1 MHVKVVIAPDKFK
14 GSLTSFEICDA
25 IEKGL
30 QKASSSFEIIKLP
43 LADGGDGLSEVI
55 SYYTQAT
62 LQPTEVLNPLFEI
75 ISSSWLLSADGKT
88 AFIEMAKASGLQL
101 LNQSQY
107 DPLLTSTYGTGQL
120 IKAAVNRGV
129 EQIILGIGGSAT
141 NDGGIG
147 MAAALGYKFI
157 DENGNE
163 LSPIGKNL
171 IHIKHIIRLTLNAS
185 PHEEGN
191 LTRVDIDKVRVQVAC
206 DVKNLLCGEHGAS
219 RIYAPQKG
227 AEAQMVEE
235 LEAGMMNYAEVIKK
249 DIGVDVTKIEGGGAA
264 GGLGAGCVAF
274 LNAQLVNG
282 TQLVMQYGSVE
293 EHIRNADLIITGEG
307 KLDEQTLEGKL
318 VAGIASLGQQYKKP
332 VIVLCG
338 SNNITAD
345 QLQQLGV
352 AAAFSIMD
360 QTKNYD
366 EAINNASSIL
376 TDMAFEVGSHLLN
389 K

>member
-107 DPLLTSTYGTGQL
+107 NPLLTSTYGTGQL

-171 IHIKHIIRLTLNAS
+171 IHIKHIIRLTRNAS

-191 LTRVDIDKVRVQVAC
+191 LTRVDIVRVQVAC

-227 AEAQMVEE
+227 ADAQMVEE

-338 SNNITAD
+338 SINITAD